1 MSRSGGYAVGYG
13 RPPVGTQFQ
22 KGQSGN
28 PSGRPKGSKGI
39 SDVIAAAL
47 SETVTVTMNGKRH
60 KITKWQ
66 AACTQMANQAASG
79 DAKAA
84 KLMIELLHQS
94 EARDDLR
101 AHGSGVAAHDR
112 KANDQLMLKALGETM
127 RGLQPEAENDL
138 SS

>member
-1 MSRSGGYAVGYG
+1 MSRSGDYLVGYR

-47 SETVTVTMNGKRH
+47 SEKVTVTMNGKRQT
-60 KITKWQ
+60 ITKLQ
-66 AACTQMANQAASG
+66 AAFTQMANQAAGG

-94 EARDDLR
+94 EARDDAR
-101 AHGSGVAAHDR
+101 ANGPGVGADDR

-127 RGLQPEAENDL
+127 RGLQPEAGDDL
-138 SS
+138 AS

>member
-1 MSRSGGYAVGYG
+1 MSRAKDYHVGYG
-13 RPPVGTQFQ
+13 RPPVATQFQ

-28 PSGRPKGSKGI
+28 PAGRPKGSKGI

-47 SETVTVTMNGKRH
+47 NERVTVTMNGKRRS
-60 KITKWQ
+60 ITKWE

-94 EARDDLR
+94 EARDDARAPGSQVGAEDLR
-101 AHGSGVAAHDR
+101 VM
-112 KANDQLMLKALGETM
+112 DQLTLKALRESL
-127 RGLQPEAENDL
+127 RGLQPEANDDL
-138 SS
+138 AS